1 MYHRCSLV
9 VILAVELSV
18 YCREVCSI
26 WSVLFHSITYYSETE
41 MSMSCDVFQLK
52 LCGDEE
58 EEDEGDEGEW
68 SVANVFMTSL
78 HHCLLSEDRFAIKR
92 GQLNIPSF
100 CE

>member
-1 MYHRCSLV
+1 
-9 VILAVELSV
+9 
-18 YCREVCSI
+18 
-26 WSVLFHSITYYSETE
+26 
-41 MSMSCDVFQLK
+41 MSCDVMFQLK

-92 GQLNIPSF
+92 GQLFFLLTTFVLICPLRWGT
-100 CE
+100 